1 MPCASPAALSEV
13 KGKGTYRVT
22 RDGDRAREERIEP
35 RVLPGAD

>member
-1 MPCASPAALSEV
+1 MTEALSEV

-35 RVLPGAD
+35 RVLPRAD